1 MECSQCKTRP
11 ATMEITQQIDGKE
24 EKVHLCTECA
34 HKNESALSLDT
45 FSLEDL
51 LTSLFNIDAHELKMA
66 GMKQEALHNLAC
78 DRCKTTFNTF
88 RKTGKFGCSKCY
100 EAFDSRLDATLKR
113 VHSGHVTHQGKSPNQ
128 TLTQVDQIER
138 IEELKTY
145 LSELIKEEAFEE
157 AAVVRDEIKKLNQT
171 LKDEAGE

>member
-1 MECSQCKTRP
+1 MECSQCKNRP
-11 ATMEITQQIDGKE
+11 ATMEITQQVNGNE
-24 EKVHLCTECA
+24 VKVHLCTECA

-66 GMKQEALHNLAC
+66 GMKQEAIQDLKC
-78 DRCKTTFNTF
+78 ERCKMTFNHF
-88 RKTGKFGCSKCY
+88 RKTGKFGCSDCY

-113 VHSGHVTHQGKSPNQ
+113 VHSGHVTHQGRSPNRK
-128 TLTQVDQIER
+128 LTEVDHVER
-138 IEELKTY
+138 IQELKAY
-145 LSELIKEEAFEE
+145 LNELIKEEAFEE

-171 LKDEAGE
+171 LKDKAGE